1 MTTTVVE
8 TYYWLLDRL
17 NLSDDTRN
25 KVNTVTNVV
34 TLSKPF
40 LKKIDNGHFIGKL
53 LVAMYPT
60 FAKRSDKQFSVPPS
74 LGEID
79 PDSPTF
85 NQ

>member
-1 MTTTVVE
+1 
-8 TYYWLLDRL
+8 
-17 NLSDDTRN
+17 
-25 KVNTVTNVV
+25 VV

-74 LGEID
+74 IGEID